1 MSTAESLITGAQN
14 YATTHAAN
22 AATHA
27 NVVYSLVNLL
37 MGKRN
42 IEVPDFNVNIAEALG
57 PVDVGPVPEFDGQYV
72 APGSVPTAP
81 DIKSA
86 VEDAYNNADP
96 VTQAALTA
104 AIDAWLTAYAPG
116 YKAAITKLQN
126 AIDTGITTG
135 QALSDDAEQA
145 IYNRAAQRIR
155 AETNAQVQ
163 QATRTMRKRGF
174 ELPQVVLSGAINRV
188 NQASGDRLAQSA
200 TETAIRR
207 AELEIQ
213 HKQFC
218 LGQSAQIQQ
227 FVQSAFLQFAGI
239 VANLKEHSI
248 RYASMVADMLSKTY
262 DAEVKA
268 FETTLRAAVANLNA
282 AVDSNRA
289 EISAYVAGIDA
300 KIKQKQLEYDRIRVQ
315 LAAAELPFKGEL
327 ETNMKEAELQM
338 EGLRAAAS
346 AAAAAANAMADIAG
360 AAMSGINGIASITT
374 EED

>member
-1 MSTAESLITGAQN
+1 MSTAENLIIDAQN
-14 YATTHAAN
+14 YATTHATN
-22 AATHA
+22 AGGAA
-27 NVVYSLVNLL
+27 AVVYNLVNMMLAR
-37 MGKRN
+37 RN
-42 IEVPDFNVNIAEALG
+42 IEVPDFNVNIAEAMG
-57 PVDVGPVPEFDGQYV
+57 PVDVGTAPEFEGEYV
-72 APGSVPTAP
+72 APGAVPTAP

-104 AIDAWLTAYAPG
+104 AIDAWLTAYAPN
-116 YKAAITKLQN
+116 YKAAIVTLQN
-126 AIDTGITTG
+126 AVDTGITTG
-135 QALSDDAEQA
+135 QALSDDVEQA

-163 QATRTMRKRGF
+163 QATRNMRKRGF

-218 LGQSAQIQQ
+218 MGQSAQIQQ

-268 FETTLRAAVANLNA
+268 FETTLRAAIANLNA

-289 EISAYVAGIDA
+289 EISAYIAGIDA

-315 LAAAELPFKGEL
+315 LAAVELPFKAEL
-327 ETNMKEAELQM
+327 ETNLKEADLEM

-346 AAAAAANAMADIAG
+346 AAAAAANAMADIAA
-360 AAMSGINGIASITT
+360 AAMSGINGIAQVSS
-374 EED
+374 EE